1 MSVIAQ
7 SDSDFTYTEF
17 HEPKLNVGYLILGNF
32 DVTYEYLLS
41 EESGVGVNLMV
52 PFDDYVE
59 WNINYN
65 LTGYY
70 RFYFGDN
77 YADGFFGEI
86 FANLNDVRDTL
97 PNQNDGEVRDDVTD
111 LALGLSGGY
120 KLVSSGGVV
129 LEVFLGGGR
138 NLFNEF
144 NSERNFDFVLRAG
157 LNLNTDFNINN
168 FYLEPNRLSEKLQN
182 IQSPF

>member
-1 MSVIAQ
+1 MKNLLIAAVLLFSINIFAQ
-7 SDSDFTYTEF
+7 SEDSTFSYTEF
-17 HEPKLNVGYLILGNF
+17 HEPKINLGYLILGNF
-32 DVTYEYLLS
+32 DVTYEYLLN
-41 EESGVGVNLMV
+41 EESGAGVNLMI

-77 YADGFFGEI
+77 YADGFFGEV
-86 FANLNDVRDTL
+86 FANLNSVEDRI
-97 PNQNDGEVRDDVTD
+97 PNADGTGRIDDDVTD

-120 KLVSSGGVV
+120 KLVSSGGVI
-129 LEVFLGGGR
+129 LEAFIGGGR

-157 LNLNTDFNINN
+157 LNVGYRF
-168 FYLEPNRLSEKLQN
+168 
-182 IQSPF
+182 

>member
-1 MSVIAQ
+1 MKKILFAIVIFCSLNAFAQ
-7 SDSDFTYTEF
+7 SESTFSYTEF
-17 HEPKLNVGYLILGNF
+17 HEPKINVGYLILGNF
-32 DVTYEYLLS
+32 DVTYEYLLN

-77 YADGFFGEI
+77 YADGFFGEV
-86 FANLNDVRDTL
+86 FANLNSVEDRIEVEGVRQDK
-97 PNQNDGEVRDDVTD
+97 DITD
-111 LALGLSGGY
+111 LALGFSGGY

-138 NLFNEF
+138 NLFSEY

-157 LNLNTDFNINN
+157 LNVGYRF
-168 FYLEPNRLSEKLQN
+168 
-182 IQSPF
+182 

>member
-1 MSVIAQ
+1 MKKIFVALVLLCSINVIAQ
-7 SDSDFTYTEF
+7 SDFSYTEF

-97 PNQNDGEVRDDVTD
+97 PDQNGGEVRDDVTD

-129 LEVFLGGGR
+129 LEAFLGGGR

-157 LNLNTDFNINN
+157 LNLGYRF
-168 FYLEPNRLSEKLQN
+168 
-182 IQSPF
+182 

>member
-1 MSVIAQ
+1 MKKLCIAIVLFCSINVFAQ
-7 SDSDFTYTEF
+7 SESTFSYTEF
-17 HEPKLNVGYLILGNF
+17 HEPKINLGYLILGNF
-32 DVTYEYLLS
+32 DVSYEHLVS
-41 EESGVGVNLMV
+41 KESGVGVNLMV

-77 YADGFFGEI
+77 YADGFFAEA
-86 FANLNDVRDTL
+86 FANLNSVEDKI
-97 PNQNDGEVRDDVTD
+97 PNPNGDGRIDEDITD

-129 LEVFLGGGR
+129 LEAFLGGGR
-138 NLFNEF
+138 NLFSEF
-144 NSERNFDFVLRAG
+144 NSQRNFDFVLRAG
-157 LNLNTDFNINN
+157 LNVGYRF
-168 FYLEPNRLSEKLQN
+168 
-182 IQSPF
+182 

>member
-1 MSVIAQ
+1 MKKLCIALVLFCSVNVFAQ
-7 SDSDFTYTEF
+7 STFSQTEF
-17 HEPKLNVGYLILGNF
+17 HEPKLNLAYLILGNF
-32 DVTYEYLLS
+32 DVSYEHLIS
-41 EESGVGVNLMV
+41 RESGVGVNLMI
-52 PFDDYVE
+52 PFDDYIK

-77 YADGFFGEI
+77 YADGFFGEA
-86 FANLNDVRDTL
+86 FANLNSVQDRI
-97 PNQNDGEVRDDVTD
+97 PNPSGDGRIPEDITD

-129 LEVFLGGGR
+129 LEAFLGGGR

-144 NSERNFDFVLRAG
+144 NSSRNFDFVLRAG
-157 LNLNTDFNINN
+157 LNVGYRF
-168 FYLEPNRLSEKLQN
+168 
-182 IQSPF
+182 

>member
-1 MSVIAQ
+1 MKKILFAIVIFCSLNAFAQ
-7 SDSDFTYTEF
+7 SESTFSYTEF
-17 HEPKLNVGYLILGNF
+17 HEPKINVGYLILGNF

-41 EESGVGVNLMV
+41 EESGVGVNLMI

-77 YADGFFGEI
+77 YADGFFGEV
-86 FANLNDVRDTL
+86 FANLNSVEDRI
-97 PNQNDGEVRDDVTD
+97 EVEGGRQDKDITD
-111 LALGLSGGY
+111 LALGFSGGY

-129 LEVFLGGGR
+129 LEAFLGGGR
-138 NLFNEF
+138 NLFSEY

-157 LNLNTDFNINN
+157 LNVGYRF
-168 FYLEPNRLSEKLQN
+168 
-182 IQSPF
+182 

>member
-1 MSVIAQ
+1 MKKILFAIVIFYSVSAFAQ
-7 SDSDFTYTEF
+7 SESTFSYTEF
-17 HEPKLNVGYLILGNF
+17 HEPKINVGYLILGNF
-32 DVTYEYLLS
+32 DVTYEYLLN

-77 YADGFFGEI
+77 YADGFFGEV
-86 FANLNDVRDTL
+86 FANLNNVEDRI
-97 PNQNDGEVRDDVTD
+97 EVEGGRQDKDITD
-111 LALGLSGGY
+111 LALGFSGGY

-129 LEVFLGGGR
+129 LEAFLGGGR
-138 NLFNEF
+138 NLFSEY
-144 NSERNFDFVLRAG
+144 NSQRNFDFVLRAG
-157 LNLNTDFNINN
+157 LNVGYRF
-168 FYLEPNRLSEKLQN
+168 
-182 IQSPF
+182 